1 MLRENPFPCPEPLR
15 DCGEGMK
22 NKTIDKHHL
31 HRWLTAVVG
40 LPILAMIIA
49 MGPGWLLLAL
59 VLLVSAGGL
68 LELSSLL
75 LAGTKAWL
83 RMLTWIM
90 GLLLPLATYW
100 KGLLGLTVA
109 TVATVFVA
117 LTVHLFLYAKQE
129 KVLPSLG
136 ATVFSQL
143 YLPFLLSHV
152 LLLFRVPSGRQ
163 WIFLLFFVV
172 FSCDTGAFYV
182 GRRWGRHK
190 LWPAVSPGKT
200 IEGAIGGL
208 LSSVAV
214 SLLVGTL
221 LPLDV
226 ATAGFLLALGFVLA
240 LVGQVGDLMESMLK
254 RVSQVKDAGGI
265 LPGHGGLLDRL
276 DSLIFAFPVMYY
288 GVVFFT

>member
-1 MLRENPFPCPEPLR
+1 M
-15 DCGEGMK
+15 G
-22 NKTIDKHHL
+22 NKTIDKYHV
-31 HRWLTAVVG
+31 HRWLTAAVA
-40 LPILAMIIA
+40 LPIVAMIIA

-59 VLLVSAGGL
+59 VLMVTAGGL
-68 LELSSLL
+68 LELSGLL

-83 RMLTWIM
+83 RMLTWSM

-109 TVATVFVA
+109 TVAIVFVSLA
-117 LTVHLFLYAKQE
+117 AHLLVYAKQE

-136 ATVFSQL
+136 ATVFAQL
-143 YLPFLLSHV
+143 YIPFLISHI

-163 WIFLLFFVV
+163 WILLLLFVV
-172 FSCDTGAFYV
+172 FSCDTGAYYV
-182 GRRWGRHK
+182 GHRWGRHK

-208 LSSVAV
+208 LSSVVV
-214 SLLVGTL
+214 SLVVGTL
-221 LPLDV
+221 LPIDV
-226 ATAGFLLALGFVLA
+226 ATVGFLLALGFVLA

-276 DSLIFAFPVMYY
+276 DSLIFAFPVVYY

>member
-1 MLRENPFPCPEPLR
+1 
-15 DCGEGMK
+15 MK

-31 HRWLTAVVG
+31 HRWLTAAVA
-40 LPILAMIIA
+40 LPVLAMIIVV
-49 MGPGWLLLAL
+49 GPGWLLLAL
-59 VLLVSAGGL
+59 VLLVTAGGL

-83 RMLTWIM
+83 RMLTWSM

-117 LTVHLFLYAKQE
+117 LLVHLFLYAKQE

-136 ATVFSQL
+136 ATVFSLL
-143 YLPFLLSHV
+143 YIPFLISHV

-163 WIFLLFFVV
+163 WILLLFFVV
-172 FSCDTGAFYV
+172 FSCDTGAYYV
-182 GRRWGRHK
+182 GHRWGRHK

-208 LSSVAV
+208 FSSVAL

-226 ATAGFLLALGFVLA
+226 ATVGFLLALGLVLA

-276 DSLIFAFPVMYY
+276 DSLIFSFPVTYY

>member
-1 MLRENPFPCPEPLR
+1 MENKP
-15 DCGEGMK
+15 K
-22 NKTIDKHHL
+22 DKHHL
-31 HRWLTAVVG
+31 HRWLTAAVA
-40 LPILAMIIA
+40 LPVLAMIIVV
-49 MGPGWLLLAL
+49 GPGWLLLAL
-59 VLLVSAGGL
+59 VLLVTAGGL

-83 RMLTWIM
+83 RMLTWSM

-117 LTVHLFLYAKQE
+117 LAVHLFLYAKQE

-136 ATVFSQL
+136 AAVFSLL
-143 YLPFLLSHV
+143 YIPFLISHV

-163 WIFLLFFVV
+163 WILLLFFVV
-172 FSCDTGAFYV
+172 FSCDTGAYYV
-182 GRRWGRHK
+182 GHRWGRHK

-208 LSSVAV
+208 FSSVAV

-226 ATAGFLLALGFVLA
+226 ATVGFLLALGLVLA

-288 GVVFFT
+288 AVVFFT

>member
-1 MLRENPFPCPEPLR
+1 
-15 DCGEGMK
+15 MK

-31 HRWLTAVVG
+31 HRWLTAAVA
-40 LPILAMIIA
+40 LPILAMIIVI
-49 MGPGWLLLAL
+49 GPGWLLLAL
-59 VLLVSAGGL
+59 VLLVTTGGL

-75 LAGTKAWL
+75 LAGTRAWL
-83 RMLTWIM
+83 RMLTLSM

-109 TVATVFVA
+109 TVATVFVVLA
-117 LTVHLFLYAKQE
+117 VHLILYAKQE
-129 KVLPSLG
+129 KVLPTLG

-143 YLPFLLSHV
+143 YIPFLLSHV

-163 WIFLLFFVV
+163 WILLLFFVV
-172 FSCDTGAFYV
+172 FACDTGAYYV
-182 GRRWGRHK
+182 GHLWGRRK

-200 IEGAIGGL
+200 VEGAIGGL
-208 LSSVAV
+208 LSSVV
-214 SLLVGTL
+214 MSLVVGTL

-226 ATAGFLLALGFVLA
+226 ATVGFLLALGFVLA

-276 DSLIFAFPVMYY
+276 DSLIFAFPVVYY